1 MSKEKRKI
9 NWRSKL
15 TKDQV
20 LTIPN
25 ILSFFRI
32 ALIPV
37 IVWVYCGLEMPLLAL
52 AFILLSG
59 LTDIVDGY
67 IARKYNMI
75 TDFGKSIDPIAD
87 KMTQIAVLIC
97 LVTRFKLMLLPL
109 CIMAVKETVLLLARL
124 WLFRKT
130 EKIYG
135 AVWHGKVNTTILYIM
150 IYTHIIWYNID
161 ATESTELIST
171 VLIYI
176 SAGFMMFSFIAYFVE
191 TIIYYLRSKEEAKK
205 TTI

>member
-1 MSKEKRKI
+1 MSKEKRKVD
-9 NWRSKL
+9 WRSKV
-15 TKDQV
+15 TQDQV

-32 ALIPV
+32 ALIPI

-59 LTDIVDGY
+59 LTDIIDGY

-124 WLFRKT
+124 WLFKKT
-130 EKIYG
+130 AKIYG
-135 AVWHGKVNTTILYIM
+135 AVWHGKLNTTLLYLM
-150 IYTHIIWYNID
+150 IYTHIIWFNINN
-161 ATESTELIST
+161 IVST

-176 SAGFMMFSFIAYFVE
+176 SAGFMMFSFVAYFVE
-191 TIIYYLRSKEEAKK
+191 TIIYYLRSKEEIQKEA
-205 TTI
+205 

>member
-1 MSKEKRKI
+1 MSKEKRKVD
-9 NWRSKL
+9 WRSKL

-37 IVWVYCGLEMPLLAL
+37 IIWVYCGLEMPLLAL

-59 LTDIVDGY
+59 LTDIIDGY

-135 AVWHGKVNTTILYIM
+135 AVWHGKLNTTLLYLM
-150 IYTHIIWYNID
+150 IYTHIIWFNINN
-161 ATESTELIST
+161 IVST

-176 SAGFMMFSFIAYFVE
+176 SAGFMMFSFVAYFVE
-191 TIIYYLRSKEEAKK
+191 TIIYYLRSKEEAKR

>member
-1 MSKEKRKI
+1 MSKEKRKVD
-9 NWRSKL
+9 WRSKL

-37 IVWVYCGLEMPLLAL
+37 IIWVYCGLEMPLLAL

-59 LTDIVDGY
+59 LTDIIDGY

-135 AVWHGKVNTTILYIM
+135 AVWHGKLNTTLLYLM
-150 IYTHIIWYNID
+150 IYTHIIWFNINN
-161 ATESTELIST
+161 IVST

-176 SAGFMMFSFIAYFVE
+176 SAGFMMFSFVAYFVE
-191 TIIYYLRSKEEAKK
+191 TIIYYLRSKEEIQKEA
-205 TTI
+205 

>member
-1 MSKEKRKI
+1 MSKEKRKVD
-9 NWRSKL
+9 WRSKL

-37 IVWVYCGLEMPLLAL
+37 IVCVYCGLEMPLLAL

-150 IYTHIIWYNID
+150 IYTHMIWFNIN
-161 ATESTELIST
+161 ATVST

>member
-1 MSKEKRKI
+1 MSKEKRKVD
-9 NWRSKL
+9 WRSKL

-32 ALIPV
+32 TLIPV
-37 IVWVYCGLEMPLLAL
+37 IIWVYCGLEMPLLAL

-59 LTDIVDGY
+59 LTDIIDGY

-124 WLFRKT
+124 WLFKKT
-130 EKIYG
+130 AKIYG
-135 AVWHGKVNTTILYIM
+135 AVWHGKLNTTLLYLM
-150 IYTHIIWYNID
+150 IYTHIIWFNINN
-161 ATESTELIST
+161 IVST

-176 SAGFMMFSFIAYFVE
+176 SAGFMMFSFVAYFVE
-191 TIIYYLRSKEEAKK
+191 TIIYYLRSKEEIQKEA
-205 TTI
+205 

>member
-1 MSKEKRKI
+1 MSKEKRKVD
-9 NWRSKL
+9 WRSKL

-37 IVWVYCGLEMPLLAL
+37 IIWVYCGLEMPLLAL
-52 AFILLSG
+52 ALILLSG
-59 LTDIVDGY
+59 LTDIIDGY

-75 TDFGKSIDPIAD
+75 TDFGKSIDTIAD

-124 WLFRKT
+124 WLFKKT
-130 EKIYG
+130 AKIYG
-135 AVWHGKVNTTILYIM
+135 AVWHGKLNTTLLYLM
-150 IYTHIIWYNID
+150 IYTHIIWFNINN
-161 ATESTELIST
+161 IVST

-176 SAGFMMFSFIAYFVE
+176 SAGFMMFSFVAYFVE
-191 TIIYYLRSKEEAKK
+191 TIIYYLRSKEEIQKEA
-205 TTI
+205 

>member
-1 MSKEKRKI
+1 MSKEKIKVD
-9 NWRSKL
+9 WRSKL

-37 IVWVYCGLEMPLLAL
+37 IIWVYCCLEMPLLAL

-59 LTDIVDGY
+59 LTDIIDGY

-124 WLFRKT
+124 WLFKKT
-130 EKIYG
+130 AKIYG
-135 AVWHGKVNTTILYIM
+135 AVWHGKLNTTLLYLM
-150 IYTHIIWYNID
+150 IYTHIIWFSINNIV
-161 ATESTELIST
+161 ST
-171 VLIYI
+171 VLIYL
-176 SAGFMMFSFIAYFVE
+176 SAGFMMFSFVAYFVE
-191 TIIYYLRSKEEAKK
+191 TIIYYLRSKEEIQKEA
-205 TTI
+205 

>member
-1 MSKEKRKI
+1 MSKEKRKVD
-9 NWRSKL
+9 WRSKL

-37 IVWVYCGLEMPLLAL
+37 IIWVYCGLEMPLLAL
-52 AFILLSG
+52 ALILLSG
-59 LTDIVDGY
+59 LTDIIDGY

-109 CIMAVKETVLLLARL
+109 CIMAVKETILLLARL

-135 AVWHGKVNTTILYIM
+135 AVWHGKLNTTLLYLM
-150 IYTHIIWYNID
+150 IYTHIIWFNINN
-161 ATESTELIST
+161 IVST

-176 SAGFMMFSFIAYFVE
+176 SAGFMMFSFVAYFVE
-191 TIIYYLRSKEEAKK
+191 TIIYYLRSKEEIQKEA
-205 TTI
+205 

>member
-1 MSKEKRKI
+1 MSKEKRKVD
-9 NWRSKL
+9 WRSKL

-135 AVWHGKVNTTILYIM
+135 AVWHGKVNTTMLYIM
-150 IYTHIIWYNID
+150 IYTHIIWFNIN
-161 ATESTELIST
+161 AIVST

-176 SAGFMMFSFIAYFVE
+176 SAGFMMFSFISYFVE

>member
-1 MSKEKRKI
+1 MSKEKRKVD
-9 NWRSKL
+9 WRSKL

-135 AVWHGKVNTTILYIM
+135 AVWHGKVNTTLLYIM
-150 IYTHIIWYNID
+150 IYTHIIWFNIN
-161 ATESTELIST
+161 ATVST

-191 TIIYYLRSKEEAKK
+191 TIIYYLRSKGEAKK